1 MTEYWERTVVTG
13 RGPDDLYAVETVLH
27 RRGEDVLQM
36 AMRRNPALAGC
47 NRVEMQTVEA
57 FVQECLEAEER
68 RRKDDI
74 PRSEH
79 QGEEWDW

>member
-1 MTEYWERTVVTG
+1 MTEHWERTVVKG
-13 RGPDDLYAVETVLH
+13 HGPDDLYAVETVLH

-36 AMRRNPALAGC
+36 AMRRNPGLAGC
-47 NRVEMQTVEA
+47 DRIEMQTVEA
-57 FVQECLEAEER
+57 FVQECREAEER

-74 PRSEH
+74 PRDSR